1 MCGGLL
7 PAIQKRG
14 EDMAKDIE
22 VYTLKEI
29 EELLQVTRRTI
40 YNWIKGGKLK
50 AFRIGKEWRV
60 TKEALEEFTQTGT
73 DNL

>member
-1 MCGGLL
+1 
-7 PAIQKRG
+7 
-14 EDMAKDIE
+14 MAKDIE

-29 EELLQVTRRTI
+29 EDLLHVTRRTL
-40 YNWIKGGKLK
+40 YNWIKGGKLQ

-73 DNL
+73 ANK

>member
-1 MCGGLL
+1 MT
-7 PAIQKRG
+7 
-14 EDMAKDIE
+14 KDLE

-29 EELLQVTRRTI
+29 EELLHVTRRTL

-60 TKEALEEFTQTGT
+60 TKEALEEFTRTGT
-73 DNL
+73 ESK

>member
-1 MCGGLL
+1 
-7 PAIQKRG
+7 
-14 EDMAKDIE
+14 MAKDIE

-29 EELLQVTRRTI
+29 EDLLHVTRRTL

-73 DNL
+73 ADE

>member
-1 MCGGLL
+1 
-7 PAIQKRG
+7 
-14 EDMAKDIE
+14 MAKDIE

-29 EELLQVTRRTI
+29 EDLLHVTRRTL

-73 DNL
+73 ASK

>member
-1 MCGGLL
+1 
-7 PAIQKRG
+7 
-14 EDMAKDIE
+14 MAKDIE

-29 EELLQVTRRTI
+29 EDLLHVTRRTL
-40 YNWIKGGKLK
+40 YNWIKAGKLK

-73 DNL
+73 AN

>member
-1 MCGGLL
+1 
-7 PAIQKRG
+7 
-14 EDMAKDIE
+14 MAKDIE

-29 EELLQVTRRTI
+29 EDLLHVTRRTL
-40 YNWIKGGKLK
+40 YNWIKAGKLK

-73 DNL
+73 ADQ

>member
-1 MCGGLL
+1 
-7 PAIQKRG
+7 
-14 EDMAKDIE
+14 MAKDLE

-29 EELLQVTRRTI
+29 EDLLHVTRRTL

-60 TKEALEEFTQTGT
+60 TREALEQFMETGT
-73 DNL
+73 ES

>member
-1 MCGGLL
+1 
-7 PAIQKRG
+7 
-14 EDMAKDIE
+14 MAKDIE

-29 EELLQVTRRTI
+29 QDLLQVTRRTL

-60 TKEALEEFTQTGT
+60 TKEELQRFTQTGT
-73 DNL
+73 EDR

>member
-1 MCGGLL
+1 
-7 PAIQKRG
+7 
-14 EDMAKDIE
+14 MAKDIE

-40 YNWIKGGKLK
+40 YNWIKSGKLR

-60 TKEALEEFTQTGT
+60 TKEALAEFTQTGT
-73 DNL
+73 GYN

>member
-1 MCGGLL
+1 
-7 PAIQKRG
+7 
-14 EDMAKDIE
+14 MAKDIE

-29 EELLQVTRRTI
+29 EDLLHVTRRTL

-60 TKEALEEFTQTGT
+60 TKEALEEFTRQGQQI
-73 DNL
+73 NNPLHVV

>member
-1 MCGGLL
+1 
-7 PAIQKRG
+7 
-14 EDMAKDIE
+14 MAKDIE

-29 EELLQVTRRTI
+29 EDLLHVTRRTL
-40 YNWIKGGKLK
+40 YNWIKAGKLK

-73 DNL
+73 AD